1 VHPVVVVDE
10 AYIEFRTPGTPSAV
24 TLIAEHPN
32 MAVSRTMS
40 KAFAFAGARV
50 GYMAASKGIIDCLR
64 IVRMPYHL
72 SAITQAAAL
81 AAFEHTDE
89 QLSRVDHLR
98 DIRQQ
103 TAAWLKTQTY
113 QGRPLEV
120 AESESN
126 FLLFGG
132 HFADRDRIFR
142 ELLDRGVLI
151 RVVGPEG
158 WLRVCMGTDE
168 EMARFRTALAEV
180 LAEPR
185 DAD

>member
-1 VHPVVVVDE
+1 
-10 AYIEFRTPGTPSAV
+10 
-24 TLIAEHPN
+24 
-32 MAVSRTMS
+32 
-40 KAFAFAGARV
+40 
-50 GYMAASKGIIDCLR
+50 MAASKGIIDCLR

-89 QLSRVDHLR
+89 QLSRVGHLR
-98 DIRQQ
+98 DIREQ
-103 TAAWLKTQTY
+103 TAAWLTTQTY